1 MQIES
6 VRLGTIDIEEEK
18 IINFPQGILGFPE
31 EQRFALIPA
40 GENNPFYFLQSTI
53 DPVISFVVTEP
64 HLFFH
69 DYEVGLSDEIVEQLL
84 IERSEDVAIYSIV
97 TLREPF
103 KQSTTNLQ
111 APLVVNVK
119 KFTAVQFIL
128 GDERYATKQPL
139 FPTEEG

>member
-40 GENNPFYFLQSTI
+40 GENNPFYFLQSLT
-53 DPVISFVVTEP
+53 DPAISFIVTEP

-69 DYEVGLSDEIVEQLL
+69 DYEIELSEKIVEQLM
-84 IERSEDVAIYSIV
+84 IEKPEHVAIYSIV
-97 TLREPF
+97 TLKEPF

-111 APLVVNVK
+111 APLVVNAK
-119 KFTAVQFIL
+119 KFAAVQFIL
-128 GDERYATKQPL
+128 GDERYMTKQPL

>member
-18 IINFPQGILGFPE
+18 IIKFPQGILGFPE
-31 EQRFALIPA
+31 EQQYALIPA
-40 GENNPFYFLQSTI
+40 GENNPFYFLQSVT
-53 DPVISFVVTEP
+53 DPAISFVVTEP

-69 DYEVGLSDEIVEQLL
+69 DYEVELSEEIVEQLS
-84 IERSEDVAIYSIV
+84 IAKPEDVAIYSIV

-111 APLVVNVK
+111 APLIINATAGK
-119 KFTAVQFIL
+119 AVQYIL
-128 GDERYATKQPL
+128 GNEHYVTKQPL